1 MSENRKLPDM
11 NMPIWF
17 DGKSINEALFCE
29 DFLSIHQILFANGAF
44 FTPDGRVTDRKK
56 RLMKVCR

>member
-29 DFLSIHQILFANGAF
+29 DFSGFHGI
-44 FTPDGRVTDRKK
+44 
-56 RLMKVCR
+56 

>member
-56 RLMKVCR
+56 